1 MKINK
6 FVSLNG
12 KMEILIKV
20 VYMIPL
26 FIDILYTRSNSYVKE
41 DRGVINLIILL
52 SNIIPIMPFIKE
64 KLSCLIN
71 WPSLNLAV
79 ITCDE
84 NRTQIF
90 S

>member
-26 FIDILYTRSNSYVKE
+26 FIDILYIRSNSFGSWSY
-41 DRGVINLIILL
+41 
-52 SNIIPIMPFIKE
+52 
-64 KLSCLIN
+64 
-71 WPSLNLAV
+71 
-79 ITCDE
+79 
-84 NRTQIF
+84 
-90 S
+90 